1 MEYLDKIFLGDG
13 LAGMKIYPDNSIDM
27 ILCDLPYGM
36 TDCAWDNALDF
47 GLLWSQYWRI
57 LKGSGAVVLTAAQP
71 FTTDVINSCRRFFR
85 YCWYWQKNMPTGFTF
100 AKYQP
105 MRCIEDVC
113 VFYKKAP
120 TYNPQGIKHLDKP
133 IAVKG
138 KRETDGIYKDST
150 LGKDSLRYVTG
161 YPRNLLQI
169 NCERGLHPTQKPVA
183 LFEYLIRTYT
193 NAGDTVL
200 DNCMGS
206 GTTAIACINTGRHYT
221 GFEKDERYYR
231 VAQNRI
237 AERLKQSST

>member
-57 LKGSGAVVLTAAQP
+57 LKDNGAVVLTAAQP

-120 TYNPQGIKHLDKP
+120 TYNPQGIKHLEKP
-133 IAVKG
+133 IVTKG
-138 KRETDGIYKDST
+138 KRETDGITPGLRKMSDIIA
-150 LGKDSLRYVTG
+150 SLKTG
-161 YPRNLLQI
+161 SPN
-169 NCERGLHPTQKPVA
+169 G
-183 LFEYLIRTYT
+183 
-193 NAGDTVL
+193 
-200 DNCMGS
+200 
-206 GTTAIACINTGRHYT
+206 
-221 GFEKDERYYR
+221 
-231 VAQNRI
+231 
-237 AERLKQSST
+237 

>member
-13 LAGMKIYPDNSIDM
+13 IAGMKIYPDNSIDM

-57 LKGSGAVVLTAAQP
+57 LKDNGAVVLTAVQP

-120 TYNPQGIKHLDKP
+120 TYNPQGIRHLEKP
-133 IAVKG
+133 YSC
-138 KRETDGIYKDST
+138 KRQA
-150 LGKDSLRYVTG
+150 
-161 YPRNLLQI
+161 RN
-169 NCERGLHPTQKPVA
+169 
-183 LFEYLIRTYT
+183 
-193 NAGDTVL
+193 
-200 DNCMGS
+200 
-206 GTTAIACINTGRHYT
+206 GRHLQRQHSWQ
-221 GFEKDERYYR
+221 GLAAICDWISPESAANQLRAGLAPDAKASRA
-231 VAQNRI
+231 V
-237 AERLKQSST
+237 

>member
-36 TDCAWDNALDF
+36 TDCAWDDAQDF

-57 LKGSGAVVLTAAQP
+57 LKDNGAVVLTAAQP

-113 VFYKKAP
+113 VFYKKSADIQSARHQ
-120 TYNPQGIKHLDKP
+120 TSRKADSY
-133 IAVKG
+133 
-138 KRETDGIYKDST
+138 KRQM
-150 LGKDSLRYVTG
+150 
-161 YPRNLLQI
+161 RN
-169 NCERGLHPTQKPVA
+169 
-183 LFEYLIRTYT
+183 
-193 NAGDTVL
+193 
-200 DNCMGS
+200 
-206 GTTAIACINTGRHYT
+206 GRHLQRQHSRQ
-221 GFEKDERYYR
+221 GLAAICD
-231 VAQNRI
+231 RI
-237 AERLKQSST
+237 SSESATNQLRAGLAPDAKAGRAV

>member
-13 LAGMKIYPDNSIDM
+13 IAGMKIYPDDSIDM

-57 LKGSGAVVLTAAQP
+57 LKDNGAVVLTAAQP

-120 TYNPQGIKHLDKP
+120 TYNPQGIKHLEKP
-133 IAVKG
+133 IVTKG

-169 NCERGLHPTQKPVA
+169 NCERGLHPTQKPA
-183 LFEYLIRTYT
+183 RCLNTSSAHTPMWAIQCLTIAWG
-193 NAGDTVL
+193 AGQPLSPASTPDGITPGL
-200 DNCMGS
+200 RKMSDIIASLKTGS
-206 GTTAIACINTGRHYT
+206 PNG
-221 GFEKDERYYR
+221 
-231 VAQNRI
+231 
-237 AERLKQSST
+237 